1 MTGGVRSPYL
11 RPVGSAGTVVPGV
24 AQGMVITGGQLL
36 VLSGHVPLDADGAVV
51 GTNHVAQLEQVFVNM
66 LGTLAAAG
74 GDFGS
79 VARLTFYVRDY
90 RPGLLHAIRSVR
102 DRWIDP
108 ARPPASALIGVA
120 ALFHPQVLIEV
131 DGLAVIGR

>member
-1 MTGGVRSPYL
+1 MTGGVRSPHL
-11 RPVGSAGTVVPGV
+11 RPVDPAGGVVPGI

-51 GTNHVAQLEQVFVNM
+51 GTDHAAQLEQVFVNM
-66 LGTLAAAG
+66 LATLAAAG

-90 RPGLLHAIRSVR
+90 RPDLLPVIRSVR
-102 DRWIDP
+102 DRWIDS
-108 ARPPASALIGVA
+108 ASPPASALIGVA

>member
-1 MTGGVRSPYL
+1 MTGGVRSPHL
-11 RPVGSAGTVVPGV
+11 RPVDPAGGVVPGI

-51 GTNHVAQLEQVFVNM
+51 GTDHAAQLEQVFVNM
-66 LGTLAAAG
+66 LATLAAAG

-90 RPGLLHAIRSVR
+90 RPELLPVIRSVR
-102 DRWIDP
+102 DRWIDS

-120 ALFHPQVLIEV
+120 ALFHSQVLIEV